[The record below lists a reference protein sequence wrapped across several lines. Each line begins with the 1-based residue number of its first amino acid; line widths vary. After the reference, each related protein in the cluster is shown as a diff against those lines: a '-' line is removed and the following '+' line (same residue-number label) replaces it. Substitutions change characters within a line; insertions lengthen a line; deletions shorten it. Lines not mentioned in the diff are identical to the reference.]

1 MRHCGMLLL
10 LAGVGIFS
18 LAQNDPGGPT
28 NEKAQKTYQQAI
40 QDLEH
45 RMTAAAL
52 TTLRKPT
59 SRTTGSACLARKR

>member
-1 MRHCGMLLL
+1 MRHCGMPLL

-28 NEKAQKTYQQAI
+28 NEKAQKTYQQAV

-45 RMTAAAL
+45 RMTGAAL
-52 TTLRKPT
+52 DDFKKADKQDDRK
-59 SRTTGSACLARKR
+59 CLACRKR